1 MLMLRSR
8 AGRRAAGN
16 QIRGPQS
23 ALTDFLASNNI
34 SAAQISADYERRQR
48 EARQQ
53 QDQEAAANGE
63 SLDDQHDDEERIETA
78 AQKKKRKLQ
87 EEKTLAKIKESK
99 SYKRQKKRGDEG
111 SDGENDEVVWDMYTK
126 KKPLPGQLENCER
139 CEKRFT
145 VTAYSKTGPEGG
157 LLCTKCSKEQ
167 EDQKKKDQKSKTQA
181 VSRDKRRHFQ
191 SSLLDGIVQ
200 IGSKTLQELCIKV
213 RFLTGSTH
221 NIPML
226 YRKSQI
232 TYMRSTNLMT
242 CLNPY
247 SIA

>member
-1 MLMLRSR
+1 MLILRSR

-53 QDQEAAANGE
+53 QEQEAAANGG
-63 SLDDQHDDEERIETA
+63 SVDYYDDEERIETA
-78 AQKKKRKLQ
+78 AQKRKRKRQ
-87 EEKTLAKIKESK
+87 KERTQPKIKESK
-99 SYKRQKKRGDEG
+99 GFKRQKKCEDEG
-111 SDGENDEVVWDMYTK
+111 SDGEHEHVAWDMYTT
-126 KKPLPGQLENCER
+126 KKPLPGQLENCEN

-145 VTAYSKTGPEGG
+145 VTAYSKTGPDGG

-167 EDQKKKDQKSKTQA
+167 EDQKKKDQKSKKQA
-181 VSRDKRRHFQ
+181 VSRDKRRNVQ

-213 RFLTGSTH
+213 LLPTDAA
-221 NIPML
+221 I
-226 YRKSQI
+226 SQH
-232 TYMRSTNLMT
+232 
-242 CLNPY
+242 
-247 SIA
+247 A

>member
-1 MLMLRSR
+1 MCVQCTIAKSLMLILNSR

-63 SLDDQHDDEERIETA
+63 SINQYENEERIESAT
-78 AQKKKRKLQ
+78 QKKKRKRQ
-87 EEKTLAKIKESK
+87 EEKTLAKIKERQG
-99 SYKRQKKRGDEG
+99 YKRQKKREDEDSEGDNG
-111 SDGENDEVVWDMYTK
+111 DVAWNKYTK
-126 KKPLPGQLENCER
+126 KKPLPGQLENCEN

-145 VTAYSKTGPEGG
+145 VTAYSKTGSDGG

-167 EDQKKKDQKSKTQA
+167 EEQRKKDQKSKKQT
-181 VSRDKRRHFQ
+181 VSRDKRRHVQ

-213 RFLTGSTH
+213 LFLT
-221 NIPML
+221 
-226 YRKSQI
+226 
-232 TYMRSTNLMT
+232 
-242 CLNPY
+242 
-247 SIA
+247 

>member
-1 MLMLRSR
+1 MVWHR
-8 AGRRAAGN
+8 AGRRAANN

-53 QDQEAAANGE
+53 QEQETAANGE
-63 SLDDQHDDEERIETA
+63 LVAQNDDEERIETA

-87 EEKTLAKIKESK
+87 QEKTLAKIKGSK
-99 SYKRQKKRGDEG
+99 DYKRQKKRKDEG
-111 SDGENDEVVWDMYTK
+111 SDVENEDAAWNMYTK
-126 KKPLPGQLENCER
+126 KKPLPGQLDNCEK

-145 VTAYSKTGPEGG
+145 VTAYSKTGTDGG

-167 EDQKKKDQKSKTQA
+167 EDQKRRDQKSKKQV
-181 VSRDKRRHFQ
+181 VSREKRRHVQ

-200 IGSKTLQELCIKV
+200 IGSKSLQELCIKV
-213 RFLTGSTH
+213 LPLTNVIVYKH
-221 NIPML
+221 P
-226 YRKSQI
+226 
-232 TYMRSTNLMT
+232 
-242 CLNPY
+242 
-247 SIA
+247 

>member
-1 MLMLRSR
+1 MRSR

-63 SLDDQHDDEERIETA
+63 SLDQHDDEERIETA

-87 EEKTLAKIKESK
+87 EDKTLAKIKKSK

-111 SDGENDEVVWDMYTK
+111 SEREDDDVVWDMYTK
-126 KKPLPGQLENCER
+126 KKPLPGQLENCEG

-167 EDQKKKDQKSKTQA
+167 EDQKKKVQKSKTQTL
-181 VSRDKRRHFQ
+181 SRDKRRHVQ

-200 IGSKTLQELCIKV
+200 LGSKTLQELCIKV
-213 RFLTGSTH
+213 RFLTDTPVYSARITLQCCIGS
-221 NIPML
+221 
-226 YRKSQI
+226 RK
-232 TYMRSTNLMT
+232 
-242 CLNPY
+242 
-247 SIA
+247 

>member
-1 MLMLRSR
+1 MLRSR

-53 QDQEAAANGE
+53 QDHDAAEIGE
-63 SLDDQHDDEERIETA
+63 SLRRHDDEERIETA
-78 AQKKKRKLQ
+78 AQKKKRKRQ

-99 SYKRQKKRGDEG
+99 SYKRQKKRGDES
-111 SDGENDEVVWDMYTK
+111 SDGENDDVVWDMYTR

-167 EDQKKKDQKSKTQA
+167 EDQKKREQKSKTQA
-181 VSRDKRRHFQ
+181 ISRDKRRNVQ

-213 RFLTGSTH
+213 
-221 NIPML
+221 
-226 YRKSQI
+226 
-232 TYMRSTNLMT
+232 
-242 CLNPY
+242 
-247 SIA
+247 

>member
-1 MLMLRSR
+1 MVCLR
-8 AGRRAAGN
+8 AGRRAANN

-53 QDQEAAANGE
+53 QDHEATADGE
-63 SLDDQHDDEERIETA
+63 VIGPGDEEGRTVNT
-78 AQKKKRKLQ
+78 AQKKKRKRR

-99 SYKRQKKRGDEG
+99 DYKRQKKRNNEG
-111 SDGENDEVVWDMYTK
+111 SDEETDDVAWDMYTK
-126 KKPLPGQLENCER
+126 KKPLPGQLENCEK

-145 VTAYSKTGPEGG
+145 VTAYSKTGPDGG

-167 EDQKKKDQKSKTQA
+167 EDQKKKDQKFKKYA
-181 VSRDKRRHFQ
+181 VSRDKRRHVQ
-191 SSLLDGIVQ
+191 SNLLDGIVQ

-213 RFLTGSTH
+213 SYLTDNCFS
-221 NIPML
+221 
-226 YRKSQI
+226 
-232 TYMRSTNLMT
+232 
-242 CLNPY
+242 
-247 SIA
+247 

>member
-63 SLDDQHDDEERIETA
+63 SLNQHGDEGRIETA

-87 EEKTLAKIKESK
+87 EGKTLAKIKDSK

-111 SDGENDEVVWDMYTK
+111 SDGEDDDVVWDMYTK
-126 KKPLPGQLENCER
+126 KKPLPGQLENCEK

-157 LLCTKCSKEQ
+157 LLCTKCSNEQ
-167 EDQKKKDQKSKTQA
+167 EDQKKKDQKSKIQP
-181 VSRDKRRHFQ
+181 VSRDKRRHVQ

-213 RFLTGSTH
+213 RFLTVTPGYLARVTFRCCIGS
-221 NIPML
+221 
-226 YRKSQI
+226 RK
-232 TYMRSTNLMT
+232 
-242 CLNPY
+242 
-247 SIA
+247 